1 FNKSY
6 SLYDCDVN
14 YNITNSENNEDYYEE
29 DYYEEDVQ
37 TDYEDDDL
45 REEAY
50 WDNLTYSYKNYNYN
64 WREENNPCHD
74 AYYNENKIVSQNL
87 LASNLGVIAKQGVND
102 SYCFAVTNILNT
114 NPEADATIKL
124 YNFQQQEIASI
135 TTDHEGLALVDLKKN
150 AAFAIIS
157 KGKNKTYIKLSD
169 GNSLSLSKFDV
180 SGNKLQRGLK
190 GYIYGERGVWRPG
203 DTLHLTFILND
214 VANPLPKEHPVKLE
228 ITDPNGKLTHKQVTS
243 HNLNGFYKFTV
254 PTSAEDKTGNYNA
267 KLVVG
272 SATFYKALK
281 IETVKPNRLKIN
293 V

>member
-1 FNKSY
+1 SYDIKKVGRRIAKQTIQLQTEAENTGKWKAYRIDLAKFFKADDGAIYRVELSFNRSF

-87 LASNLGVIAKQGVND
+87 LASNLGVIAKQGAND
-102 SYCFAVTNILNT
+102 SYYFAVTNILNT

-124 YNFQQQEIASI
+124 YNFQQQEIASQ
-135 TTDHEGLALVDLKKN
+135 TTDEDGFTLFDLKKN
-150 AAFAIIS
+150 AAFAIVS
-157 KGKNKTYIKLSD
+157 KGKNKTYIKLHD
-169 GNSLSLSKFDV
+169 GNSLSLRKFDV
-180 SGNKLQRGLK
+180 SGNK
-190 GYIYGERGVWRPG
+190 
-203 DTLHLTFILND
+203 
-214 VANPLPKEHPVKLE
+214 
-228 ITDPNGKLTHKQVTS
+228 
-243 HNLNGFYKFTV
+243 
-254 PTSAEDKTGNYNA
+254 
-267 KLVVG
+267 
-272 SATFYKALK
+272 
-281 IETVKPNRLKIN
+281 
-293 V
+293 